1 MQVLNFFKDYLAYIV
16 AGLLGC
22 SLVLNFL
29 NYGIPT
35 YVVYINAAM
44 VLWLLIKHMVDK
56 QLFKY
61 CFYRFLEAALSL
73 FAVASITFI
82 LLRILPGG
90 PFDQEKALPPE
101 IKANIEAKYHLN
113 EPLLIQYGLYLK
125 GLLQGDLGESY
136 KYLGRPVTDILTSTA
151 PISFQLG
158 LYALVVAFALGIPA
172 GLFAAAK
179 HNQWWD
185 RFFMFLSV
193 SGVSLPSFFVAPL
206 LIYIFC
212 FYFQWLPPA
221 FWEGT
226 SYYILPSIVL
236 GVRPAAVIARLM
248 RSSVLDVIQS
258 DYIRT
263 AKAKGLRPS
272 IVLFKHVLKN
282 SVISVLTFS
291 GPLIAG
297 ILSGSF
303 IVELIFA
310 IPGMGRHLI
319 QSVSNRDYPLILG
332 MTLFFSALLIVA
344 NLIVD
349 LLYSYFDPR
358 MKLSA

>member
-1 MQVLNFFKDYLAYIV
+1 MLLLNFLKDYLACF
-16 AGLLGC
+16 AGILLSS

-29 NYGIPT
+29 DYEIPT
-35 YVVYINAAM
+35 AVVYLNIIL
-44 VLWLLIKHMVDK
+44 VLFLLIKHIIDK

-61 CFYRFLEAALSL
+61 CIKRFLEAAVSL
-73 FAVASITFI
+73 FAVASITFL

-101 IKANIEAKYHLN
+101 VKANIEAKYHLN
-113 EPLLIQYGLYLK
+113 KPLFIQYTLYLG

-136 KYLGRPVTDILTSTA
+136 KYLGRSVTDILSSTA

-158 LYALVVAFALGIPA
+158 LYALIVAFALGIPA
-172 GLFAAAK
+172 GLLAAAK

-212 FYFQWLPPA
+212 FYFKLLPPA

-226 SYYILPSIVL
+226 AYYILPSIVL

-263 AKAKGLRPS
+263 AKAKGLKPS

-319 QSVSNRDYPLILG
+319 QSVNNRDYPLILG

-358 MKLSA
+358 MELS

>member
-1 MQVLNFFKDYLAYIV
+1 MPIINFIKNTLVYIT
-16 AGLLGC
+16 AGLLVF

-29 NYGIPT
+29 DYEIHDILFYSNIFLSLFLFT
-35 YVVYINAAM
+35 
-44 VLWLLIKHMVDK
+44 KHIFDK

-61 CFYRFLEAALSL
+61 CLRRVFEAFLSL
-73 FAVASITFI
+73 FAVASITFL
-82 LLRILPGG
+82 LLRVLPGG

-101 IKANIEAKYHLN
+101 VKANIEAKYHLN
-113 EPLLIQYGLYLK
+113 KPLFTQYILYMTALS
-125 GLLQGDLGESY
+125 QGNLGESY
-136 KYLGRPVTDILTSTA
+136 KYLGRSVTDILSATA
-151 PISFQLG
+151 PVSFQLG
-158 LYALVVAFALGIPA
+158 LYALVVAFLLGVPA

-212 FYFQWLPPA
+212 FYFNWLPPA
-221 FWEGT
+221 FWQGT
-226 SYYILPSIVL
+226 AYYILPSIVL

-272 IVLFKHVLKN
+272 LILFKHVLKN

-344 NLIVD
+344 NLVVD

-358 MKLSA
+358 MELSS

>member
-1 MQVLNFFKDYLAYIV
+1 MLVLNFFKNYLVYIV
-16 AGLLGC
+16 AGLLSC

-29 NYGIPT
+29 DYEIP
-35 YVVYINAAM
+35 VFIVYTNVAT
-44 VLWLLIKHMVDK
+44 VLLLLANHMVDK

-61 CFYRFLEAALSL
+61 FVKRFLEAAISL
-73 FAVASITFI
+73 FAVASITFV

-101 IKANIEAKYHLN
+101 VKANIEAKYHLN
-113 EPLLIQYGLYLK
+113 EPLLIQYSLYLK
-125 GLLQGDLGESY
+125 GLLRGDLGESY
-136 KYLGRPVTDILTSTA
+136 KYLGRPVADILSATA

-172 GLFAAAK
+172 GLLAAAK

-226 SYYILPSIVL
+226 AYYILPSIVL

-358 MKLSA
+358 MELSS

>member
-1 MQVLNFFKDYLAYIV
+1 MLLRFLKNYLIYFVGI
-16 AGLLGC
+16 LLGL
-22 SLVLNFL
+22 SLILNFL
-29 NYGIPT
+29 DYEIPSAI
-35 YVVYINAAM
+35 VYLNIAT
-44 VLWLLIKHMVDK
+44 VLFLLIKHIVDRR
-56 QLFKY
+56 LFKY
-61 CFYRFLEAALSL
+61 CIKRFVEAIVSL
-73 FAVASITFI
+73 FAVASITFV

-90 PFDQEKALPPE
+90 PFDQEKVLPPE
-101 IKANIEAKYHLN
+101 VKASIEAKYHLN
-113 EPLLIQYGLYLK
+113 KPLFVQYTLYLK
-125 GLLQGDLGESY
+125 GLLRGDLGESY
-136 KYLGRPVTDILTSTA
+136 KYLGRSVTDILSSTA
-151 PISFQLG
+151 PVSFQLG
-158 LYALVVAFALGIPA
+158 LYALIVAFALGIPA
-172 GLFAAAK
+172 GLLAAAK

-212 FYFQWLPPA
+212 FYFKWLPPA

-226 SYYILPSIVL
+226 AYYILPSIVL

-272 IVLFKHVLKN
+272 LVLFKHVLKN

-319 QSVSNRDYPLILG
+319 QSVNNRDYPLILG
-332 MTLFFSALLIVA
+332 MTLFFSALLIAA

-358 MKLSA
+358 MELSS